1 LSYKNWTS
9 SRALIAFVALL
20 LGGCENS
27 QSNELRA
34 KGRLFIVTDQMLVL
48 QFDPYFGNPQCI
60 PKSQYS
66 DSESIFLYDKS
77 DKIIPEL
84 MSNNKEIYF
93 IGSFDMADGLDVVG
107 KRKRKIYIDLSSF
120 VTVDEEIERIN
131 VKLKYFDCTD
141 ISKENI
147 PYKTLDI
154 NINGSD
160 KLDFR

>member
-1 LSYKNWTS
+1 
-9 SRALIAFVALL
+9 
-20 LGGCENS
+20 
-27 QSNELRA
+27 
-34 KGRLFIVTDQMLVL
+34 
-48 QFDPYFGNPQCI
+48 
-60 PKSQYS
+60 
-66 DSESIFLYDKS
+66 
-77 DKIIPEL
+77 